1 MRKWSQ
7 AICGLLIICTI
18 CTAIFTFAD
27 FGGDETVESV
37 ALKKGSQGSDVKKV
51 QEKLKSYGY
60 YTGKIDGI
68 YGSGTVSAVKKFQ
81 KDWGLTVDGIVGKNT
96 SKALGITLSTGG
108 SSNSSYSSSDT
119 YLLAKCIYAE
129 ARGEPYTGMVAVGA
143 VVLNRVKSPDFPNS
157 VAGVIYQPWAFTAVN
172 DGQINLEPDDTAKRA
187 AKDAMS
193 GWDPTNGCVYYYNPA
208 KTTNKWIW
216 SRPVKLVIGR
226 HRFAV

>member
-1 MRKWSQ
+1 
-7 AICGLLIICTI
+7 
-18 CTAIFTFAD
+18 
-27 FGGDETVESV
+27 
-37 ALKKGSQGSDVKKV
+37 
-51 QEKLKSYGY
+51 
-60 YTGKIDGI
+60 
-68 YGSGTVSAVKKFQ
+68 
-81 KDWGLTVDGIVGKNT
+81 
-96 SKALGITLSTGG
+96 
-108 SSNSSYSSSDT
+108 
-119 YLLAKCIYAE
+119 
-129 ARGEPYTGMVAVGA
+129 MVAVGA